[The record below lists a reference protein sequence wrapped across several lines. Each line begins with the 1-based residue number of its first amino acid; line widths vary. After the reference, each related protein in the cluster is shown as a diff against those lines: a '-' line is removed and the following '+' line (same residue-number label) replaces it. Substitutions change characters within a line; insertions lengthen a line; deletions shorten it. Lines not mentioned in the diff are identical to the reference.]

1 MMTVTDQ
8 APQRL
13 QVTIEEA
20 ARMLSYDVSTVRR
33 KIARGEIK
41 ATGHGRGRRVPVAS
55 LQEYIE
61 REQE

>member
-20 ARMLSYDVSTVRR
+20 ARMLSYGISTVRR
-33 KIARGEIK
+33 KIAQGEIET
-41 ATGHGRGRRVPVAS
+41 TGHGRGRRA
-55 LQEYIE
+55 
-61 REQE
+61 